1 MIQPICL
8 GYLVSYFA
16 QSDNT
21 QITSAEAYCYAT
33 GIVLSMAF
41 TMLTLHPFLLFNSKT
56 ASKVRIACSG
66 LIYRKILRITKSSIE
81 DGQNGQIINLLSNDL
96 SNLESR
102 FILLYEIYAIPIEMF
117 AYFIV
122 IYMEIGVAAIL
133 GMTVLVALAPLQGK
147 NHFFIRIIIYFTF
160 GIRKL

>member
-16 QSDNT
+16 QSDST

-33 GIVLSMAF
+33 GIVLSMTF
-41 TMLTLHPFLLFNSKT
+41 TTFTLHPFLLFNSKT

-96 SNLESR
+96 SNLETR

-147 NHFFIRIIIYFTF
+147 NHVFIH
-160 GIRKL
+160 